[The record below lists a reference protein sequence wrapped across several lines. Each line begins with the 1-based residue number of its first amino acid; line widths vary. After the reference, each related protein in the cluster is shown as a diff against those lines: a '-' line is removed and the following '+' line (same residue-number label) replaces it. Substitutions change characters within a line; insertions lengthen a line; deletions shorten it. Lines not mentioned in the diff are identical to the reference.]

1 MQTEI
6 TSRGALEF
14 LGMGDQEAQS
24 AARTLLMIRADP
36 STKFFHDAIQADMLA
51 LLAAIEHLHEPALI
65 IPGIDKDLAKLLAP
79 GVDRIRASAVGS
91 LRRLKD
97 RLPAVAEWYGQE
109 NEAHA
114 QRVMSLHKALSYLL
128 YWI

>member
-1 MQTEI
+1 
-6 TSRGALEF
+6 
-14 LGMGDQEAQS
+14 MGDQEARG
-24 AARTLLMIRADP
+24 AARTMLMIRADP
-36 STKFFHDAIQADMLA
+36 ITGFFHDAINADILA
-51 LLAAIEHLHEPALI
+51 LLAAVEQLQEPALI

-79 GVDRIRASAVGS
+79 GVDPIRASAVGS

-97 RLPAVAEWYGQE
+97 RLPAVAEWYGPE